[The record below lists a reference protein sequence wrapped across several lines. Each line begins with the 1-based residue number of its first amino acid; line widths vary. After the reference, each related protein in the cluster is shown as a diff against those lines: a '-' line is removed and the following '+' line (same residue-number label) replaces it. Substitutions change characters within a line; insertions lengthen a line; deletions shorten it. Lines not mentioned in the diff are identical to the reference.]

1 MAQPNYQEIQQ
12 EIAALQQQANAQKP
26 PQESFLIKI
35 ITKMLEQPHDF
46 IWFAKKKLKE
56 K

>member
-1 MAQPNYQEIQQ
+1 MQQPNYQEIQQ
-12 EIAALQQQANAQKP
+12 EIAVLQEQAKQQKP
-26 PQESFLIKI
+26 PQESFLLRI

-46 IWFAKKKLKE
+46 IWFARKKLKE